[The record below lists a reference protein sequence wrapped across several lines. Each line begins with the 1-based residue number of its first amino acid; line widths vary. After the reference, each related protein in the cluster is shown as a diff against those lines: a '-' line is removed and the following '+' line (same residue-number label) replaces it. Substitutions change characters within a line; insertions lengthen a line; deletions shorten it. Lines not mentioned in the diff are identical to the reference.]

1 MNLTDIVKRKDR
13 SFVLVKGSVESI
25 IHSALE
31 KKYHAVR
38 VAKKSHFKLLQAN
51 EFYVLRSL
59 PNTIGWQIAI
69 DGIGSGIF
77 KFYSVSTSDETRR
90 HLLFEAKLRLG
101 EQPRNVE
108 LDWPIWAGERA
119 GYHLEIE
126 YHGDSDLIVLVGCLI
141 NSRRKLIPQ
150 LHGMGVEVGPG
161 LNPHVL
167 PSPNID
173 IKYVETVP
181 ADQWV
186 ALYKKQDKPSNVALH
201 NLWGSYIV
209 GNAHILESVED
220 ESLDFIF
227 SNHVFEHLVNPLGV
241 LENWARKLKRGGIIA
256 GVVPDCRYT
265 FDLRQ
270 HPSNLQDF
278 SAERAD
284 GRFEISH
291 EKYIRWCKYTAPY
304 NTPADLIQRQYSIH
318 VHYYTPGRFA
328 DMLEIFE
335 GPRCFES
342 VFFDGTT
349 NNKDFAFLLRV

>member
-1 MNLTDIVKRKDR
+1 MNLADIVKRKDR
-13 SFVLVKGSVESI
+13 SFVVVNGSVEAT
-25 IHSALE
+25 IHSAVG

-38 VAKKSHFKLLQAN
+38 VATKSHFRLLQAN
-51 EFYVLRSL
+51 EFYVLRTL
-59 PNTIGWQIAI
+59 PKTIGWQIVV
-69 DGIGSGIF
+69 DGGGSGIF

-90 HLLFEAKLRLG
+90 HLLFEAKLRSG
-101 EQPRNVE
+101 DEPRNVE
-108 LDWPIWAGERA
+108 LGWPMWVGETA
-119 GYHLEIE
+119 GYHLEVD
-126 YHGDSDLIVLVGCLI
+126 YHGDGDLIVLVGCLV
-141 NSRRKLIPQ
+141 NSRLHLIPQ
-150 LHGMGVEVGPG
+150 LHGVGVEVGPG

-167 PSPNID
+167 PSSNVD
-173 IKYVETVP
+173 VKYVETVP

-201 NLWGSYIV
+201 DLWGSYIV

-256 GVVPDCRYT
+256 GVIPDCRYT

-270 HPSNLQDF
+270 RPSNLQDF
-278 SAERAD
+278 SAERVD
-284 GRFEISH
+284 GRFEISR
-291 EKYIRWCKYTAPY
+291 EKYLRWCEYTAPY
-304 NTPADLIQRQYSIH
+304 NTPEDLIRRQYSIH
-318 VHYYTPGRFA
+318 VHYYTPDRFA

-335 GPRCFES
+335 GPSYFAS
-342 VFFDGTT
+342 VFFDVTT